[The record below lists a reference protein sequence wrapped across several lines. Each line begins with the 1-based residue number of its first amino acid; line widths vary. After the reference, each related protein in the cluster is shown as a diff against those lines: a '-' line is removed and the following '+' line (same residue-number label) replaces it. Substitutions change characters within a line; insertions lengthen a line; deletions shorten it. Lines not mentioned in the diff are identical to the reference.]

1 MREYGQL
8 FASAYDDLMSEIPY
22 ELYRDRIVKILR
34 GAGIDDG
41 LVAELGCGTGRM
53 TRLLAASGYDCI
65 GIDRSEE
72 MLAEAMGQPQE
83 EGQLPILWLHQ
94 DMRAFE
100 LYGTVRAFVSVADTM
115 NYLTDPEDLY
125 RTLKLVNNYLDPEG
139 LFVFDLKTTHFFRDC
154 LGNRTFF
161 MENDDTAVVWDNAW
175 YERDRI
181 NSYELHLFHDRGD
194 GLYER
199 DFELHEQ
206 RAYPRKQIAQIAERA
221 GMVYVGAIDADTGDE
236 WNPDTR
242 RGLVILREKGK
253 RKEG

>member
-34 GAGIDDG
+34 EAGIDDG

-115 NYLTDPEDLY
+115 NYLTDPEDL
-125 RTLKLVNNYLDPEG
+125 L
-139 LFVFDLKTTHFFRDC
+139 
-154 LGNRTFF
+154 
-161 MENDDTAVVWDNAW
+161 
-175 YERDRI
+175 I
-181 NSYELHLFHDRGD
+181 
-194 GLYER
+194 
-199 DFELHEQ
+199 
-206 RAYPRKQIAQIAERA
+206 
-221 GMVYVGAIDADTGDE
+221 
-236 WNPDTR
+236 
-242 RGLVILREKGK
+242 
-253 RKEG
+253 